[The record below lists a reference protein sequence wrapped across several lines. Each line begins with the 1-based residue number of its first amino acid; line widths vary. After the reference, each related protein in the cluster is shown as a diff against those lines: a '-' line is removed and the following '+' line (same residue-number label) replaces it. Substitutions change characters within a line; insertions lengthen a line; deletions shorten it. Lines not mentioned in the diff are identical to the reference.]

1 MADVSTKEPE
11 IVRAGDTIKWEKDL
25 SDYSAADSWVLKY
38 ALRGNSEVIDITA
51 SASGSKH
58 LVTITAAT
66 SAGYNKGIYDCLGY
80 VEKGSERYTVFE
92 GKLEVQQDIA
102 SAGSSHDPR
111 SHVKKVLDAIE
122 SVLENRA
129 SKEVLQSKIEGVEIQ
144 RIPHEELIMMRQK
157 YLAFYEQEIA
167 ADKIKRGLGTSRT
180 ILTRFK

>member
-1 MADVSTKEPE
+1 MADVPTKEPE

-38 ALRGNSEVIDITA
+38 ALRGNSEAIDITA
-51 SASGSKH
+51 AASGSKH
-58 LVTITAAT
+58 LVTITAAI

-80 VEKGSERYTVFE
+80 VEKGSERYSVFI
-92 GKLEVQQDIA
+92 GKIKVEQDLEA
-102 SAGSSHDPR
+102 AGSSHDPR
-111 SHVKKVLDAIE
+111 SHVKKVLDSIE

-129 SKEVLQSKIEGVEIQ
+129 TKEVLESTIEGVAIK
-144 RIPHEELIMMRQK
+144 RITHEELILMRQK
-157 YLAFYEQEIA
+157 YLAFYEQELA